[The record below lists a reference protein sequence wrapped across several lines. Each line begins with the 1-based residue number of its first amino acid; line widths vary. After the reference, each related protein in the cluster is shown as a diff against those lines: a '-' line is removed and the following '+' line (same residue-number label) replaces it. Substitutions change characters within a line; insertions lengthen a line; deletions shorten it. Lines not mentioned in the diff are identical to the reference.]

1 MKITGGFLA
10 TAGWALADLINAF
23 RDEEQQAQYA
33 RNKAVAGK
41 IASTG
46 MAIGGKL
53 NPEKKAGTGT
63 HSKTTPSQHA
73 GEGTQGVQPPSN
85 PSNIHGAATTT
96 VNQGAAHKAR
106 LEGLKANQAALQQQ
120 NQALP
125 IQATAAAGSQ
135 KNETGQKPQT
145 PMTQQQQ
152 LKIIQDESTRWWNP
166 KGVGGSIK
174 VPSSQES
181 MAGLR
186 PDGTKGPN
194 KVGDTNKGLDG
205 KEYILK
211 PREGYGYNQWVPKIE
226 FL

>member
-73 GEGTQGVQPPSN
+73 GEGRRGCNRLQTQQIYMV
-85 PSNIHGAATTT
+85 
-96 VNQGAAHKAR
+96 
-106 LEGLKANQAALQQQ
+106 LQQQ
-120 NQALP
+120 QV
-125 IQATAAAGSQ
+125 IREQH
-135 KNETGQKPQT
+135 
-145 PMTQQQQ
+145 
-152 LKIIQDESTRWWNP
+152 IR
-166 KGVGGSIK
+166 
-174 VPSSQES
+174 
-181 MAGLR
+181 
-186 PDGTKGPN
+186 
-194 KVGDTNKGLDG
+194 LD
-205 KEYILK
+205 
-211 PREGYGYNQWVPKIE
+211 
-226 FL
+226 

>member
-1 MKITGGFLA
+1 MLFNAWSLAAPILNTITGVIKESKGEKFD
-10 TAGWALADLINAF
+10 WA
-23 RDEEQQAQYA
+23 
-33 RNKAVAGK
+33 KH
-41 IASTG
+41 IASSALMIAKHG
-46 MAIGGKL
+46 PM
-53 NPEKKAGTGT
+53 KAGT
-63 HSKTTPSQHA
+63 HSKVTKSQHA

-96 VNQGAAHKAR
+96 GNQGAAHKAR

-120 NQALP
+120 HQALP

-194 KVGDTNKGLDG
+194 KVGDTNKGHYG